1 MGQSQDGSS
10 NYSAVTDAEGYFKIE
25 DVKPGRYSILLERA
39 GFVDADKRGGRKKSL
54 VLEPGR
60 EIKGL
65 VLRMHAAAV
74 VTGRILIATVIRC
87 PMLRSV

>member
-60 EIKGL
+60 EIKDL